1 MRISIPF
8 CCYRTSSDFTISAVQ
23 TPQLC
28 VTEVLPTVD
37 ILAIG
42 ILSLITWY

>member
-1 MRISIPF
+1 MRISIQF
-8 CCYRTSSDFTISAVQ
+8 CRYRTLFDFNFSAVQ
-23 TPQLC
+23 TPQVC